1 MRAHHKP
8 KHSVRTKRVVKWK
21 MYDFSFT
28 HFAALPC
35 VRMCVLLLRC
45 KEADF
50 AIFFGFPPMA
60 GLAGAEAVRS
70 LIHENGLR

>member
-8 KHSVRTKRVVKWK
+8 TLRARNGVVKWK

-28 HFAALPC
+28 HFAVLPC
-35 VRMCVLLLRC
+35 LRMCVLLLRC

-50 AIFFGFPPMA
+50 AFFVVGFPSMA